1 MLHGGLPYMKII
13 RHFLM
18 AAGLTMGLMANS
30 VYAETEQVKQADTTD
45 KEIAATAERA
55 EVLMVL
61 DKSGSMYGLTDDTI
75 GGFNSMIQKY
85 REQKLPV
92 RVTTVLFNNKSD
104 ILHDRQDIATVKELT
119 DKDYVASGT
128 TALLDALGESLTRLS
143 NLPDVK
149 DSKDTQVVVV
159 IITDGQENSS
169 TEYKKATI
177 KDMISDLQKKGW
189 KFMFLG
195 ANIDAVSEAG
205 SLGIDTRNAV
215 KYKNTGSAVRSNYD
229 AVVSFTMEAVEASGS
244 DGSMKGDWKN
254 SVEADDGNDAKK
266 SPEAKPESGSV
277 KKAPSSVKSVSS
289 LKSPDK

>member
-1 MLHGGLPYMKII
+1 MKII

-18 AAGLTMGLMANS
+18 TAGLTMGLLANS
-30 VYAETEQVKQADTTD
+30 VYAETEQVKPADGTD
-45 KEIAATAERA
+45 HEIAATAERA

-61 DKSGSMYGLTDDTI
+61 DKSGSMYGLTGDTI

-169 TEYKKATI
+169 TEYKKATV

-189 KFMFLG
+189 KVMF
-195 ANIDAVSEAG
+195 
-205 SLGIDTRNAV
+205 
-215 KYKNTGSAVRSNYD
+215 
-229 AVVSFTMEAVEASGS
+229 
-244 DGSMKGDWKN
+244 
-254 SVEADDGNDAKK
+254 
-266 SPEAKPESGSV
+266 
-277 KKAPSSVKSVSS
+277 
-289 LKSPDK
+289 